1 MEIYF
6 IILDNSGLQLSVPNI
21 NLNLANSAPNLT
33 PVSIPPHFAGLSHG
47 GYPFLPPN
55 ASLATLSSL
64 SGSHTVTSAPMS
76 VPGSNAGIEMQL
88 AAAAAALVNNQRYIN

>member
-1 MEIYF
+1 MLYF
-6 IILDNSGLQLSVPNI
+6 PDSSGLQLSVPN
-21 NLNLANSAPNLT
+21 LNIGLPNSAPTLT

-64 SGSHTVTSAPMS
+64 SGSHTVTSASMS
-76 VPGSNAGIEMQL
+76 VPGSNAGLEMQL
-88 AAAAAALVNNQRYIN
+88 AAAAAAALVNNQRYH